1 MTPLHRQIVV
11 AATAGRAFAVFTT
24 EIGLWW
30 PLERFS
36 VGGAGSSL
44 EFKNGRLVETAAD
57 GDTHE
62 WGEVTA
68 WAPPERLAFSW
79 HPGRPDEPASHV
91 EVTFVEVA
99 DGTTLVTLTHTG
111 WERLAEPAAAREE
124 YRNGWPLV
132 MARLGDAIGTEPAAP
147 TVAAWFALLHT
158 SNLTPE
164 LSVFADDRFAG
175 HVAFLQW
182 LDGRGWLV
190 AAGPLGDQDGAGLTV
205 ARVPGDKVGE
215 LVEAAHQQDASVAEG
230 LFDVLVRPWQVR
242 LATPQER

>member
-36 VGGAGSSL
+36 VGGAGSSV

-132 MARLGDAIGTEPAAP
+132 MARLDDAIGTEPAAP

-175 HVAFLQW
+175 HVAFCS
-182 LDGRGWLV
+182 GSTAV
-190 AAGPLGDQDGAGLTV
+190 AGSWRPVRWAIRT
-205 ARVPGDKVGE
+205 VPGSRWRGCRVTRS
-215 LVEAAHQQDASVAEG
+215 ASWS
-230 LFDVLVRPWQVR
+230 RPPTNRTQASLRACSTCW
-242 LATPQER
+242 